1 MSDLNFGF
9 SLMPTTDIAHH
20 LELVATAEDGGLDL
34 VGIQDHPYMPA
45 LTDTFTLIGH
55 LIAHTEHL
63 TYFPDV
69 ASLPLRPPAMLAKTS
84 AALDLVSG
92 GRFELALGAGG
103 YWESIEEM
111 GVARR
116 TPRQGIEA
124 VEEAVHILRALW
136 SPGRPVRFEGRY
148 YRLDGVQAGPA
159 PAHPIGIWLGAQGPR
174 ALAQTGRIADG
185 WAAPIPSYLQYEKW
199 AEANAR
205 IDTAA
210 REAGRKPDD
219 IMRMAQIVGTITDR
233 PADAEARTGA
243 APVRGTPDQW
253 ARLIAR
259 LATEQPFRTFVF
271 WPERSTTEQI
281 HRFAHDV
288 VPVARAL
295 LAKPWTMGQEAR

>member
-1 MSDLNFGF
+1 M
-9 SLMPTTDIAHH
+9 
-20 LELVATAEDGGLDL
+20 
-34 VGIQDHPYMPA
+34 
-45 LTDTFTLIGH
+45 
-55 LIAHTEHL
+55 
-63 TYFPDV
+63 
-69 ASLPLRPPAMLAKTS
+69 
-84 AALDLVSG
+84 
-92 GRFELALGAGG
+92 
-103 YWESIEEM
+103 
-111 GVARR
+111 
-116 TPRQGIEA
+116 
-124 VEEAVHILRALW
+124 EEAVHILRALW